1 VSLSRPGARLTVDG
15 RTLTAAEAALAG
27 LSVSLGLAGA
37 HDPAEVMLWP
47 SSKLAS
53 ATPGARMSIALG
65 PQGDEQEVWSG
76 LVTAVAAGA
85 DGVVLDGL
93 AATVALSRHRL
104 SQTFLDRS
112 VADVVRDLAGAAGAE
127 IDQVEGDTRLPA
139 YAVDDR
145 RPVWEHLVD
154 LARLFGAD
162 LGASPGGALRFV
174 PAKSGS
180 ADWTLAFGADL
191 VAWSGGAGA
200 RAPEAPAVGAHGA
213 ASESGAEQ
221 WHWLLRTP
229 TPAGTAGDAGGGGG
243 GLRIPGAVRTRDAA
257 EAAGRALAGRAGRT
271 VWSGRFETPGR
282 PEVRPGD
289 LLRVDR
295 LPGADPG
302 TLRVK
307 AIAHRLDARQ
317 GFRTTLVVEATGEAL
332 P

>member
-1 VSLSRPGARLTVDG
+1 VSLSRPSALLTVDG
-15 RTLTAAEAALAG
+15 RTLTAAEAALVG
-27 LSVSLGLAGA
+27 LSISLGLAGT

-47 SSKLAS
+47 SSKLADV
-53 ATPGARMSIALG
+53 TPGARMSISLG
-65 PQGDEQEVWSG
+65 PQGDEQEVWG
-76 LVTAVAAGA
+76 GEVTAVAAGA

-93 AATVALSRHRL
+93 ASTVALSRHRL

-112 VADVVRDLAGAAGAE
+112 VADVVRDLASAAGAE
-127 IDQVEGDTRLPA
+127 IDQVEGDTHLPA

-180 ADWTLAFGADL
+180 ADWTLTFGADL

-200 RAPEAPAVGAHGA
+200 PAPDAPAVGAHGA

-229 TPAGTAGDAGGGGG
+229 TPAGDSSTG

-257 EAAGRALAGRAGRT
+257 EVAGRAFAGRAGRA

-282 PEVRPGD
+282 PDVRPGD
-289 LLRVDR
+289 LLRVDS
-295 LPGADPG
+295 LPAGDPG

-307 AIAHRLDARQ
+307 AVAHRLDARQ
-317 GFRTTLVVEATGEAL
+317 GFRTILSVEATGEAL
-332 P
+332 L